1 MRIIPLVK
9 IGKLNPPT
17 NVTKLIEM
25 RRHVADTGG
34 ARNAEHAPS
43 SGIPKNGKSDIYMN
57 MLGNF
62 WVLSSEAVFT
72 GDITC
77 AGLREFNE
85 TD

>member
-1 MRIIPLVK
+1 LTRPDGSVVISPMRIIPLVK

-34 ARNAEHAPS
+34 VRNADRAS
-43 SGIPKNGKSDIYMN
+43 SNGIPKDGKPAIYIN

-62 WVLSSEAVFT
+62 
-72 GDITC
+72 
-77 AGLREFNE
+77 
-85 TD
+85 